1 MSETSIDSVSL
12 KQTERVVVETE
23 TGKIIVTGQLGPIA
37 TPSITMANDI
47 DISNLV
53 DGATLVYSDL
63 TFKWHATNL
72 LEKQIMEGGQ
82 Y

>member
-1 MSETSIDSVSL
+1 MTESVESVSL

-23 TGKIIVTGQLGPIA
+23 TGRVIVTGQLGPIA

-47 DISNLV
+47 DITQLV
-53 DGATLVYSDL
+53 NGATLVYSDS